1 MRVLTLL
8 LLMFIT
14 NSATA
19 EVYKCQLTAKK
30 IQYQSEPC
38 SANSADKDI
47 VKIEQLTPQQK
58 QEAENRLKATEAE
71 RQALDKAAQDQ
82 QKAAAA
88 KQEAEAAKRQAEA
101 ASQQTTTIINPY
113 PVYIP
118 YPIYSNPGYSSGY
131 NSGYNRRYTQ
141 NPVYNPGNSPARS
154 FSPNPAF
161 SPNPNPNF
169 SPTPFMPDSGYK
181 R

>member
-8 LLMFIT
+8 LLMLIT
-14 NSATA
+14 NSASA

-30 IQYQSEPC
+30 IQYQSVPC

-71 RQALDKAAQDQ
+71 RQALDKAAQEQ
-82 QKAAAA
+82 NAARAKLAA
-88 KQEAEAAKRQAEA
+88 ETAQRQAEA
-101 ASQQTTTIINPY
+101 ARQQTTTIINPY
-113 PVYIP
+113 PVYVP
-118 YPIYSNPGYSSGY
+118 YPIYSNPGYG
-131 NSGYNRRYTQ
+131 SGYNRRYTQ
-141 NPVYNPGNSPARS
+141 NPNYNPGISPARS

>member
-8 LLMFIT
+8 LLMLIT

-30 IQYQSEPC
+30 IQYQSVPC

-58 QEAENRLKATEAE
+58 LEAENRLKATEAE

-88 KQEAEAAKRQAEA
+88 KQEAEAAR
-101 ASQQTTTIINPY
+101 QQTTTIINPY
-113 PVYIP
+113 PVYVP
-118 YPIYSNPGYSSGY
+118 YPGYSNPGYGSGY

-141 NPVYNPGNSPARS
+141 NPIYNPGISPARS